1 MAQIGETRKSIE
13 APFMNDYWRFRKEKS
28 TPEDRTDYWDDVVKS
43 LTDLSEKYGM
53 DPYIDTILLA
63 CVDDIEFRSKAKV
76 NGDLTLQFLNEIRKM
91 RGLPKVGVLK

>member
-1 MAQIGETRKSIE
+1 MAAISDKRKEIE
-13 APFMNDYWRFRKEKS
+13 SRFMSDYWKIRKEKS
-28 TPEDRTDYWDDVVKS
+28 TPEDRTDYWEDVVKS
-43 LTDLSEKYGM
+43 LTDLSEKYDR

-63 CVDDIEFRSKAKV
+63 CVDDIEFRSKAKT